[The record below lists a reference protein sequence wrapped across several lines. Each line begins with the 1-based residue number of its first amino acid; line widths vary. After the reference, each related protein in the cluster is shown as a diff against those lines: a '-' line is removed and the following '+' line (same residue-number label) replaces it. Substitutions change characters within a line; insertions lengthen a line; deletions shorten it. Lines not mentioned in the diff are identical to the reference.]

1 MRLIFFL
8 VLMALIAGH
17 AAWKGGAPEK
27 IVSFTFISGVVGTY
41 FLRAPVSTRFG
52 SFEIGMFV
60 IDLAMLIVIVA
71 VALNAERFWPLWLSA
86 FQIFQVLSHF
96 PTALIPDL
104 LPQTYLIVVSLWA
117 YPMLLI
123 LFAGTVR
130 HRQRL
135 AIYGTDRSWSSF

>member
-1 MRLIFFL
+1 MRLIFFG
-8 VLMALIAGH
+8 ALLAVTTVY
-17 AAWKGGAPEK
+17 ALWKGGRPER
-27 IVSFTFISGVVGTY
+27 IVSLTFLIGAIVTVAISALSNTQ
-41 FLRAPVSTRFG
+41 FG
-52 SFEIGMFV
+52 SFELGLFTV
-60 IDLAMLIVIVA
+60 DLAMLVVIVG

-96 PTALIPDL
+96 PTALIADL
-104 LPQTYLIVVSLWA
+104 LPQTYLIIVSLWA